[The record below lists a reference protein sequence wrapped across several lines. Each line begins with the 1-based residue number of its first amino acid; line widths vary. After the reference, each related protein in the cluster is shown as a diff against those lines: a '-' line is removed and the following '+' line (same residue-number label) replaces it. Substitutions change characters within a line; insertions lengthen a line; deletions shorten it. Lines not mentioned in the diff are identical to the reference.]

1 MPTLIRRAVGAL
13 MMALM
18 ALNTACYSYAP
29 PQTGVA
35 PKVGDAVRVKLSPAG
50 TAELAQFLG
59 PGVGLADGILNE
71 VRSDGTV
78 VVGVDAIRLTMGV
91 DQYWNGNSVIA
102 FAPRHV
108 DQLQVKQL
116 DRRKTRIAAIGGGL
130 AVLAIFAL
138 AIAGGGVHGAPD
150 AGGGQPTP

>member
-1 MPTLIRRAVGAL
+1 MPTGFRRAAGAL

-35 PKVGDAVRVKLSPAG
+35 PKVGDAVRVKLTPTG

-59 PGVGLADGILNE
+59 PGVGFAEGTLNE

-91 DQYWNGNSVIA
+91 DQFWNGNSIVA

-108 DQLQVKQL
+108 GELDVKQL
-116 DRRKTRIAAIGGGL
+116 DRHKTRIAAIGGGL
-130 AVLAIFAL
+130 AILAIFAIAL
-138 AIAGGGVHGAPD
+138 AGGGVHGAPD
-150 AGGGQPTP
+150 AGGAQPPP

>member
-1 MPTLIRRAVGAL
+1 
-13 MMALM
+13 
-18 ALNTACYSYAP
+18 
-29 PQTGVA
+29 
-35 PKVGDAVRVKLSPAG
+35 
-50 TAELAQFLG
+50 
-59 PGVGLADGILNE
+59 
-71 VRSDGTV
+71 

-108 DQLQVKQL
+108 DQLQVRQL